1 MVVTM
6 SQNSWDVLENLLITD
21 IFLLVFDNH
30 GQKQLSAQWDEI
42 ASPLKV
48 LKLVFTEVSDGR
60 SCSKNWFA
68 AVLLDSPQLA
78 FFLIFFFGLVWREKC
93 WWENELFVFA
103 GLNSGCLQLQT
114 WFQIIPEWNKR
125 CHLALSSFS
134 FALRHWSPSLS
145 FFFSLIFECYKVD
158 LKFFNQFTVF
168 TAIQAWQTVFIHALM
183 VSSYLFDNEWKAP
196 FFFCL
201 WQ

>member
-78 FFLIFFFGLVWREKC
+78 FKKFFFWSGLAWKVLMGEWTVCFC
-93 WWENELFVFA
+93 WFKLWMPSAPDLVSNY
-103 GLNSGCLQLQT
+103 SWMKQT
-114 WFQIIPEWNKR
+114 
-125 CHLALSSFS
+125 
-134 FALRHWSPSLS
+134 LS
-145 FFFSLIFECYKVD
+145 FGFKLI
-158 LKFFNQFTVF
+158 L
-168 TAIQAWQTVFIHALM
+168 
-183 VSSYLFDNEWKAP
+183 
-196 FFFCL
+196 FCL
-201 WQ
+201 ETLKPFSVLFLLSHLWVLQSRLKIF

>member
-21 IFLLVFDNH
+21 IYLLVFDNH

-60 SCSKNWFA
+60 RSSKNWFA

-78 FFLIFFFGLVWREKC
+78 FFFFFFLVWFGVKSADGRMNC
-93 WWENELFVFA
+93 LFLLV
-103 GLNSGCLQLQT
+103 
-114 WFQIIPEWNKR
+114 
-125 CHLALSSFS
+125 
-134 FALRHWSPSLS
+134 
-145 FFFSLIFECYKVD
+145 
-158 LKFFNQFTVF
+158 
-168 TAIQAWQTVFIHALM
+168 
-183 VSSYLFDNEWKAP
+183 
-196 FFFCL
+196 
-201 WQ
+201 